1 MQSVVKIA
9 NLNSQKDIEKIKK
22 FLSKIEGILAV
33 EFKQEIK
40 SLVIVYDEI
49 YIKLY
54 EICDLIEEVGYFTV

>member
-9 NLNSQKDIEKIKK
+9 NLNSQKDVEKIKK